1 MPPTPRR
8 RDARIAVAVLAVLAI
23 GVVSG
28 CGPAGRDA
36 KGPTATSPGPDG
48 SSAPTGPGGR
58 APATPSVPVPSVP
71 VPSVPVSSADL
82 TAQATGA
89 VIAPVSLRIP
99 AQDIALPVDPVGVQG
114 DGQMEIPPLAER
126 GGWYRF
132 GAAPGEVAGTAVIAA
147 HVDSIA
153 SAGLG
158 PFARLKNLV
167 PGDAVEVT
175 LADGTSRDYAVTSV
189 DRVAKS
195 DARWQD
201 VFVRDGAPRLVLIT
215 CGGVFQPAVGHYADN
230 VIVTAEPVGGS

>member
-1 MPPTPRR
+1 M
-8 RDARIAVAVLAVLAI
+8 
-23 GVVSG
+23 SG

-36 KGPTATSPGPDG
+36 EGPTATSSGPDG

-58 APATPSVPVPSVP
+58 APTTPSVPVPSV
-71 VPSVPVSSADL
+71 SVSSADL
-82 TAQATGA
+82 TAQATET

-99 AQDIALPVDPVGVQG
+99 AQDIALPIDPVGVQA